1 MTFYY
6 PCPECGSKTQV
17 TCLPAV
23 AARTYG
29 DPMDCY
35 PAEPAEV
42 DPSACEECGLKFE
55 VEAVFEAAPERDCDN
70 DREERE
76 DERRME

>member
-6 PCPECGSKTQV
+6 ACPECGSKTRV

-23 AARTYG
+23 AARTHG

-55 VEAVFEAAPERDCDN
+55 VEAVFEAAPEPDYDEDKS
-70 DREERE
+70 DREY
-76 DERRME
+76 ERRME

>member
-6 PCPECGSKTQV
+6 PCPECGAKTRV

-42 DPSACEECGLKFE
+42 DPSACE
-55 VEAVFEAAPERDCDN
+55 
-70 DREERE
+70 
-76 DERRME
+76 